1 MVRSRVG
8 EVVSLVER
16 FGGERLRRWVLHHED
31 AVRVGLNEPVPAERV
46 HVLILRV
53 KAARVGEG
61 VCFELLPRRQ
71 HHGVIDLVERAGA
84 VHGSVDVGDL
94 LDRQPCVKCFGEL
107 DDGAFPHAVDDKVRA
122 RIKQDGALQAVLPV
136 IVVGE
141 AAQAR
146 LNAAQDDGRVLEGAA
161 DEVAVHDG
169 RMVGARAHAA
179 AGRVGVGA
187 TAVLAHAVVVDHGV
201 HVARRD
207 EEGKPRLAER
217 RDACG
222 VAPVGLGDEA
232 HPVPV
237 RLEQPADDGRSEA
250 GMIHVGVAA
259 DIDEVALVP
268 AAGLHVGARGG
279 EEVCSCEAERRGARG
294 VDVGGVRRAVL
305 TRPRR
310 ALRHATRALLRSRWF
325 LLLGRGVL
333 HGAPVQM

>member
-1 MVRSRVG
+1 M
-8 EVVSLVER
+8 
-16 FGGERLRRWVLHHED
+16 
-31 AVRVGLNEPVPAERV
+31 RVGLNEPVPAERV

-53 KAARVGEG
+53 KAAGVGEG
-61 VCFELLPRRQ
+61 VCFELVPRGQ

-122 RIKQDGALQAVLPV
+122 RIKQDGALQAILPV
-136 IVVGE
+136 VVVGE

-146 LNAAQDDGRVLEGAA
+146 LDAAQDDGRILEGAA

-169 RMVGARAHAA
+169 RMVGPKPHAPSR
-179 AGRVGVGA
+179 RVGVGA
-187 TAVLAHAVVVDHGV
+187 AVLPRHGVVVDHGV

-222 VAPVGLGDEA
+222 IAPVGLGDEA
-232 HPVPV
+232 HLVAV

-279 EEVCSCEAERRGARG
+279 EKVCSCEAERCGARG

-305 TRPRR
+305 TRPRCALRRAIRALLRPRR
-310 ALRHATRALLRSRWF
+310 ALRRATRALLRSRW
-325 LLLGRGVL
+325 LLMLGRGVL